1 MTTGPHS
8 PPERSSPQVVYCTEC
23 GEPTA
28 LPARFCRNCGT
39 RLQTEADVTAAP
51 AAPAP
56 AAPAP
61 VDVRKTVTVVFCDI
75 VDSTA
80 FGERVDPESVRRV
93 VALYFDEMSRVL
105 ERHGGVVEKFIGDA
119 VMAVFGIPQL
129 HEDDALRAA
138 RAAREMLDALE
149 ELNVEL
155 EAGWGVRIQN
165 RIGVNTGEVVTAEH
179 VTDQR
184 LVTGDAVNVAAR
196 LEQHAQPGQVLI
208 GEATYRL
215 VRDAVVVE
223 PVAPLMVKGKSE
235 PLLAWHLQEV
245 SQDSPWLQRHLDSPV
260 VGREDELS
268 KLMQSFEESLLEASR
283 LVTILA
289 PPGTGKSRMV
299 REFTHRI
306 AGQARV
312 TYGRCLS
319 YGDGV
324 TYWPLAELVHDLAGV
339 PTADDAVR
347 ARAQLDRLLS
357 ATQAPDAARVAD
369 LVAGAIGLDERS
381 ASTTEIAWAVRRM
394 LEITTEVLGPLVV
407 VFDDIHWAESA
418 LLDLI
423 EHIAMLSGTAP
434 LLVVCMA
441 RPELDEVR
449 PGWSG
454 SVRDALR
461 MTLSPLPATDLDVLL
476 ENLIEGASF
485 PAALRERIVNTADG
499 NPLFVEELLRMLVD
513 DGLLVRSGDTWRAT
527 EEIEQLVVPASVS
540 AILTTR
546 LDMLDPHERAVIQR
560 AAVIGREFYREA
572 ITHLTPEEWRGRLDD
587 SLRSLVLKQLIRP
600 AGAGFAGAETFR
612 FNHLL
617 THDAAYA
624 GIAKEQRA
632 GLHEQFAGWMESTT
646 AGRSAEYAAIIG
658 YHLEQAAKQL
668 RELGRVDVRGR
679 ALAARGGQ
687 WLSSAGR
694 QALARGDMSAAANL
708 LERASTL
715 LSPSD
720 SGRPR
725 LLRDLAVA
733 LIQRGRHDDAE
744 RALTEAYD
752 FARASG
758 DADGAELARLDRE
771 FVRLLTS
778 PEGTLSGLVEATD
791 EAYGAFTASGN
802 HEGLARVWRLRA
814 EVHWMGCAY
823 GATTVALELAL
834 EHARS
839 AEEIPEQTAIIIWL
853 ASCLAL
859 GPTAVGEAIPRC
871 HDLLAQAGGSRQA
884 EAAVYTV
891 LGYLHALGGEPDLA
905 RRNLAEAWRRY
916 TELGLT
922 GARAQWSEFSG
933 TALLL
938 IGDLEDAEA
947 ELRDGYDSLRESGQ
961 RYSMPV
967 VAASLARVLIAQDR
981 FAEAESLTQEA
992 EQEAAEDDL
1001 AAQIGW
1007 RAARAICRAE
1017 ADDQETAE
1025 TLARAALALAE
1036 ETDDLELTG
1045 FAHQALSVALAARGD
1060 QDGAIAEAAEGLAAY
1075 SRKGAYTA

>member
-1 MTTGPHS
+1 MTTGSHGPA
-8 PPERSSPQVVYCTEC
+8 ERGSGSPQVVFCTEC

-28 LPARFCRNCGT
+28 LPARFCRHCGNK
-39 RLQTEADVTAAP
+39 LQTEADVAAASPAAAAP
-51 AAPAP
+51 A
-56 AAPAP
+56 
-61 VDVRKTVTVVFCDI
+61 DVRKTVTVVFCDI

-138 RAAREMLDALE
+138 RAASEMLTALD

-165 RIGVNTGEVVTAEH
+165 RIGVNTGEVVTAER

-215 VRDAVVVE
+215 VRDAVTVE
-223 PVAPLMVKGKSE
+223 PVAPLLVKGKSE
-235 PLLAWHLQEV
+235 PLLAWQLLDV
-245 SQDSPWLQRHLDSPV
+245 SPDSPWLQRHLDSPV
-260 VGREDELS
+260 VGRESDLTQ
-268 KLMQSFEESLLEASR
+268 LMQRFEDSLLETSQ
-283 LVTILA
+283 LVTIMA

-312 TYGRCLS
+312 SYGRCLS

-324 TYWPLAELVHDLAGV
+324 TYWPVAELVHDLAGV
-339 PTADDAVR
+339 PTADDAIR

-357 ATQAPDAARVAD
+357 ATKAPDARRVAD
-369 LVAGAIGLDERS
+369 VVAGAIGMSDHS
-381 ASTTEIAWAVRRM
+381 ASTSEISWAVRRM
-394 LEITTEVLGPLVV
+394 FEITTEVLGPLVI
-407 VFDDIHWAESA
+407 VFDDIHWAEPA

-423 EHIAMLSGTAP
+423 EHVATLAGTVP

-449 PGWSG
+449 PEWSG
-454 SVRDALR
+454 SVPGALR
-461 MTLSPLPATDLDVLL
+461 MELTPLPPTDLDVLL
-476 ENLIEGASF
+476 DNLIEGASF
-485 PAALRERIVNTADG
+485 PAELRERIVTTADG

-513 DGLLVRSGDTWRAT
+513 DGLLIRSGDSWRAT
-527 EEIEQLVVPASVS
+527 EEVEQLVVPASVS

-546 LDMLDPHERAVIQR
+546 LDMLDPHERALIQR
-560 AAVIGREFYREA
+560 AAVIGREFYLEA
-572 ITHLTPEEWRGRLDD
+572 VTHLTPEEWRGRIDD
-587 SLRSLVLKQLIRP
+587 SLRSLVLKQLIR
-600 AGAGFAGAETFR
+600 AVGAGFAGSGAFR

-632 GLHEQFAGWMESTT
+632 SLHEQFAAWLESTS

-679 ALAARGGQ
+679 ALAARAGQ
-687 WLSSAGR
+687 WLTSAGR
-694 QALARGDMSAAANL
+694 QALARGDVSAAANL
-708 LERASTL
+708 LERASAL
-715 LSPSD
+715 LSPND
-720 SGRPR
+720 PGRPR
-725 LLRDLAVA
+725 LLRELAVA
-733 LIQRGRHDDAE
+733 LVQRGRHDEAE
-744 RALTEAYD
+744 LALTEAFD
-752 FARASG
+752 SARVSG
-758 DADGAELARLDRE
+758 DGDSAELARLDRE

-791 EAYGAFTASGN
+791 DAYAAFTVSAN

-823 GATTVALELAL
+823 GATTTALERAL
-834 EHARS
+834 EHARLADETS
-839 AEEIPEQTAIIIWL
+839 EQTAISIWL

-871 HDLLAQAGGSRQA
+871 HALLEQAGGSRQT

-891 LGYLHALGGEPDLA
+891 LGYLHALSSEPELTRA
-905 RRNLAEAWRRY
+905 NLAEARRRY

-922 GARAQWSEFSG
+922 AARAQWSEFSG

-938 IGDLEDAEA
+938 IGDLEAAEA
-947 ELRDGYDSLRESGQ
+947 ELRDGYAKLRETGQ

-981 FAEAESLTQEA
+981 YEEAERLTEEA
-992 EQEAAEDDL
+992 EELASEDDL
-1001 AAQIGW
+1001 AAEIGW
-1007 RAARAICRAE
+1007 RAARAVCRAE
-1017 ADDQETAE
+1017 ADDAPAAE
-1025 TLARAALALAE
+1025 SLARAALALADQ
-1036 ETDDLELTG
+1036 TDDLELTG
-1045 FAHQALSVALAARGD
+1045 FAHQALSVALAAGGD
-1060 QDGAIAEAAEGLAAY
+1060 EDGAIAEAAEGLAAY
-1075 SRKGAYTA
+1075 SRKGAHTA